1 MYIFEHVSRNAN
13 LLSMV
18 TTRRRNSFTNLMLKP
33 SVVSLMLF
41 CNELENTVRNENNLR
56 AQRSFK
62 KINKD
67 TPTSVARF
75 YL

>member
-41 CNELENTVRNENNLR
+41 CNVRNENNLR